1 MFAKM
6 QPLSSCGEDMITVSS
21 MMTTTT
27 TTTTT
32 TGLTMAGRAM
42 RAASA
47 QGNG

>member
-1 MFAKM
+1 MM
-6 QPLSSCGEDMITVSS
+6 TLSSM
-21 MMTTTT
+21 TTT

-32 TGLTMAGRAM
+32 TGLMMAGRAM

>member
-1 MFAKM
+1 MM
-6 QPLSSCGEDMITVSS
+6 TLSS
-21 MMTTTT
+21 MTTTM

-32 TGLTMAGRAM
+32 TGLMMAGQAM

>member
-1 MFAKM
+1 MFARM
-6 QPLSSCGEDMITVSS
+6 QPLSSCGKGMMSVFNMAT

-27 TTTTT
+27 TTT
-32 TGLTMAGRAM
+32 GLMMAGWAM

>member
-6 QPLSSCGEDMITVSS
+6 QPLSSCSEGMMTVSN
-21 MMTTTT
+21 MATTMT

-32 TGLTMAGRAM
+32 TGLMMAGRAM

>member
-1 MFAKM
+1 M
-6 QPLSSCGEDMITVSS
+6 QPLLSCGEDMMTLSS
-21 MMTTTT
+21 MTTTT

-32 TGLTMAGRAM
+32 TTGPMMAGRAM